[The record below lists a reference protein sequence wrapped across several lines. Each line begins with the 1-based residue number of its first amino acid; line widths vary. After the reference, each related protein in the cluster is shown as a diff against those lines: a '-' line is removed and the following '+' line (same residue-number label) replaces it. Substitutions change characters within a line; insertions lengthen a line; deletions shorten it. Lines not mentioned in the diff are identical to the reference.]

1 MKLTTKLTVTA
12 MLCCTLLSPVASV
25 AEEMGANEKKNAVI
39 GGIFGAVMGGAIAG
53 DKNQALGA
61 VLGAIAGSKLGAHE
75 GRKMDNQPKIKSN
88 EKAYVPES
96 QRNAKPQE
104 PAKHYQTNLPSFDNP
119 YLAEA
124 GEKAL
129 NTGRDQVYF
138 NPDNSSRGTVEVS
151 ALFDHGNYGTKCRHF
166 KVTNTGPSGTL
177 TNSGTACKIVS
188 EEGWHPIN

>member
-1 MKLTTKLTVTA
+1 
-12 MLCCTLLSPVASV
+12 
-25 AEEMGANEKKNAVI
+25 
-39 GGIFGAVMGGAIAG
+39 
-53 DKNQALGA
+53 
-61 VLGAIAGSKLGAHE
+61 
-75 GRKMDNQPKIKSN
+75 MDNQPKDSQPKIKST

-104 PAKHYQTNLPSFDNP
+104 PAKHYQTSSNFDNP

-166 KVTNTGPSGTL
+166 KVTNRSKW
-177 TNSGTACKIVS
+177 NS
-188 EEGWHPIN
+188 H